1 MGYVPVTE
9 AEAAA
14 VDGLDH
20 WRAADGKLRAEFSA
34 GSYSAA
40 AELALAFAVEA
51 DACDHHP
58 DMELRYPGIVAV
70 TLSTHAIGGLS
81 MHDVDL
87 ARRCS
92 EIAVQQ
98 GAAPEDL

>member
-1 MGYVPVTE
+1 
-9 AEAAA
+9 
-14 VDGLDH
+14 
-20 WRAADGKLRAEFSA
+20 
-34 GSYSAA
+34 
-40 AELALAFAVEA
+40 VEA